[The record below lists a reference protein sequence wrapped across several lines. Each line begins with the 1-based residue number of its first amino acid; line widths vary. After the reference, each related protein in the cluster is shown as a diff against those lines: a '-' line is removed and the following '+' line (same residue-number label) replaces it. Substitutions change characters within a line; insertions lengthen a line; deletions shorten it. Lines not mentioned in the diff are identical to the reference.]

1 MLVRASCP
9 FLSTFEMVCLPELSS
24 SNEMLPIHRTADTK
38 RNMSSCSLSDSP
50 TCKQRYK
57 QVNKQVN
64 NMVCRVFVCL
74 FICLD
79 ICLFIYLLICL
90 LICLFVCL
98 FVYALTLFIDCTRLL
113 KSAVSSM
120 PADLSDNGFKYR
132 NPFLGPLSKRIV
144 FLREEGAPAS
154 NL

>member
-38 RNMSSCSLSDSP
+38 RNMSSCSLSDNP

-64 NMVCRVFVCL
+64 NMVCRVFV
-74 FICLD
+74 
-79 ICLFIYLLICL
+79 
-90 LICLFVCL
+90 CLFVCL